1 MNKRLAL
8 FRVKQALEAN
18 ERFRDTYIVVPST
31 WSDPFSDQ
39 RRYLEVRAVD
49 YYLRA
54 VDDLLA
60 QSRAKYDYSKS
71 LSRMLRRSERWSR
84 HAVLYNA
91 FPRLTAAFDHD
102 GNHVIGQSQI
112 DLTLNE
118 KGIRDSGTLL
128 KMIALLPYIRSLGT
142 DTLYLL
148 PVNTIGKDRRKGNM
162 GSPYATSDLL
172 SIDPS
177 LADPLLDGMPVEEQ
191 FAALVEAAHILGMRV
206 VLEFA
211 LRISAPDNVN
221 VLEHPDWFYWIRSE
235 AAGDFEKPRFTAGQL
250 ERIRRIPAG
259 GRSYLAPCEDYRG
272 LYTLPPTPGTPRLQ
286 RGAYRADTPQGE
298 AVIPPAFA
306 DWPPDDIQPAWDDVS
321 YLRMYRDP
329 DDKYN
334 YQAYNTLR
342 YYDPALARPENRNA
356 GLWEYLSQVIPAYQK
371 RYGIDGSMIDMG
383 HAIPKDLIT
392 AIADKARRIDPAF
405 AFFEENFY
413 PKPGARRTGLYD
425 AALGFGFECGWDTL
439 WRMVDYARER
449 RVEPVFGT
457 LETHNTPRAA
467 ERGGAQLS
475 RAGYAVYAFLP
486 SVIPMIHSGFELL
499 ETFPV
504 NTGLGFTE
512 EQTAF
517 YAAEKLPLF
526 NIGSL
531 NWLPQ
536 EDIVEFVA
544 RINAL
549 RKDNIALVCDTSPAS
564 LDIPHVESWG
574 DAVKAYRRVNPK
586 DPCEQIVV
594 AVNTDRTSRRKF
606 YMHIPYSGDRQVRDA
621 VSGFVH
627 TFTSDWLS
635 YDMDPGQVIVLKL
648 AAGLSDRSTGHR
660 E

>member
-31 WSDPFSDQ
+31 WSDPFSEH
-39 RRYLEVRAVD
+39 RYMEVRAVD
-49 YYLRA
+49 YYARTIDA
-54 VDDLLA
+54 LLER
-60 QSRAKYDYSKS
+60 SRAKYDYSKS
-71 LSRMLRRSERWSR
+71 LSRMLRSSERWSR
-84 HAVLYNA
+84 RAVLYNA
-91 FPRLTAAFDHD
+91 FPRLSAAFDHD

-128 KMIALLPYIRSLGT
+128 KMIALLPYIRSLGA

-177 LADPLLDGMPVEEQ
+177 LSDPLLDGLPVEDQ

-211 LRISAPDNVN
+211 LRTSAPDNVN
-221 VLEHPDWFYWIRSE
+221 VPEHPDWFYWIRQE
-235 AAGDFEKPRFTAGQL
+235 AAEGFEKPRFTPEQL
-250 ERIRRIPAG
+250 ERIRRIPSG
-259 GRSYLAPCEDYRG
+259 GRAYPAPPEEYRS
-272 LYTLPPTPGTPRLQ
+272 LYTLPPAPGSPRWVQ
-286 RGAYRADTPQGE
+286 DRYRAETPQGE
-298 AVIPPAFA
+298 AVVPPAFA
-306 DWPPDDIQPAWDDVS
+306 DWPPDDLQPAWDDVS

-329 DDKYN
+329 ADKYN

-356 GLWEYLSQVIPAYQK
+356 TLWKYLSQVIPTYQK

-383 HAIPKDLIT
+383 HAIPKDLVD
-392 AIADKARRIDPAF
+392 AIVEKARRIDPAF

-413 PKPGARRTGLYD
+413 PKPGTGRGNLYD

-439 WRMVDYARER
+439 WRMVDYVRQR
-449 RVEPVFGT
+449 RAEPVFGT

-467 ERGGAQLS
+467 ERGGAQFS
-475 RAGYAVYAFLP
+475 RAGYAVFAFLP

-504 NTGLGFTE
+504 NTGLGFTA

-536 EDIVEFVA
+536 EDLAAFIA

-549 RKDNIALVCDTSPAS
+549 RRDNLSLVCDTSAAS
-564 LDIPHVESWG
+564 LDIPHVESPG

-594 AVNTDRTSRRKF
+594 AVNTDYRSPRKF
-606 YMHIPYSGDRQVRDA
+606 YMHIPYSGDRQAEDA
-621 VSGFVH
+621 IGRFVH

-635 YDMDPGQVIVLKL
+635 YEMQPGQAIVLKL
-648 AAGLSDRSTGHR
+648 GPRSEG
-660 E
+660 